1 MITHTNDKSC
11 LTSDFDTALSLKNF
25 TKIASILLFPCM
37 ALTQPLETEVNQMTE
52 SNQTVVGTSMPSPS
66 LTTASVSTSTLQGA
80 ANSSDPKLRKT
91 QTNQA
96 VTASFPSRSSTLNVA
111 TKEKLDAASTDQSN
125 SAGSPSVMAKV
136 TEDQLE
142 KAVASEI
149 SSPPRAKAS
158 VVINRMHQATEI
170 RDSET
175 QNMISMGIAAGGA
188 VLAVSASMVMTARRL
203 RQPKKTGDAS
213 KVNPVDTSSTQSDLS
228 DSAKV
233 GLQEEPSDELAT
245 VATSELQKAPKS
257 DVMFAGASSQAYIE
271 PAAWMSALMRSYPD
285 RIKPI
290 LSSNHALTCIAG
302 PRSNNQ
308 DYVCS
313 FELKAR
319 ASEDV
324 CQVMIVAD
332 GCGGH
337 FGGSDAS
344 CMAVRFASESVIHN
358 INLLS
363 HDALLSKAFVDASNA
378 LQTIGSMYWGSND
391 LRTTLIVLIATSTTY
406 HVGWIGDGGVSLR
419 RIDGQWQELIT
430 PHKGEYQNV
439 LEASLGPTQDGEPS
453 FIQAQREPGDHLYL
467 GSDGIFDVVDHSF
480 WDWFEGSIQMG
491 AFPQVPMDQLIEL
504 AGKDPHFDDNMS
516 VAFLKTPP
524 ADRNSK
530 TIPMRRNAAK
540 ESPQVNYESS
550 ETL

>member
-1 MITHTNDKSC
+1 
-11 LTSDFDTALSLKNF
+11 
-25 TKIASILLFPCM
+25 
-37 ALTQPLETEVNQMTE
+37 MTE
-52 SNQTVVGTSMPSPS
+52 SNQTVVGTPMLSSS
-66 LTTASVSTSTLQGA
+66 LTAASVSTSTSNLQDIA
-80 ANSSDPKLRKT
+80 VSPRQKLRKT
-91 QTNQA
+91 HSNQA
-96 VTASFPSRSSTLNVA
+96 LTSPLPSRSLTSDIA
-111 TKEKLDAASTDQSN
+111 TKAKPVAASTDLSK
-125 SAGSPSVMAKV
+125 SAGNPSDMAKLS
-136 TEDQLE
+136 EDQLD

-149 SSPPRAKAS
+149 SSPPRSEAS
-158 VVINRMHQATEI
+158 VVITKMQQAPEI
-170 RDSET
+170 RNSDT

-203 RQPKKTGDAS
+203 RQLKKGNGS

-228 DSAKV
+228 ESAAV
-233 GLQEEPSDELAT
+233 GLQEEPSDKLAP
-245 VATSELQKAPKS
+245 VATSELQKVPKS
-257 DVMFAGASSQAYIE
+257 DAMFAGASSQAYIE

-285 RIKPI
+285 RLKPI

-319 ASEDV
+319 ANEDV

-344 CMAVRFASESVIHN
+344 CIAVRFASESVIHN
-358 INLLS
+358 IDLLS
-363 HDALLSKAFVDASNA
+363 HDALLTKAFVDASNA
-378 LQTIGSMYWGSND
+378 LQTIGSTYWEIND
-391 LRTTLIVLIATSTTY
+391 LRTTLIVVIATSTKY
-406 HVGWIGDGGVSLR
+406 HIGWIGDGGVSLR
-419 RIDGQWQELIT
+419 RGDGQWQELMT

-453 FIQAQREPGDHLYL
+453 FIQAHREPGDHLYL

-480 WDWFEGSIQMG
+480 WDWFESSMQMG
-491 AFPQVPMDQLIEL
+491 ALPQVPMDQLIEL

-524 ADRNSK
+524 TDRNSK
-530 TIPMRRNAAK
+530 TIPMLRNAAK
-540 ESPQVNYESS
+540 ESPQVKYESS